1 MKAMVLKKN
10 DPIEKSPLKYTE
22 VSKPEPN
29 KNEIR
34 IKVRTCGVCHTDLH
48 EIEGDLPIKK
58 QNLVPGHEII
68 GIVDKCGEN
77 VENFSNGDR
86 VGVPWLFSA
95 CGSCKYCIRGQENLC
110 DDAKFTGYHVNGGY
124 AEFMVVQSNYAYHIP
139 KIFSDAEAA
148 PLMCAGVIGYR
159 SIKMCQI
166 KPGETLGLFG
176 FGASAHIV
184 IQIAKYWNCEVF
196 VFTRSKNH
204 QEHAKNLGASWVGT
218 SKDNPPR
225 KIDRAISFVPS
236 GLIIHDILRVL
247 DKGGTLAINA
257 VHLTDIPAIPWD
269 LIYYERQ
276 IISVA
281 NTTRQ
286 DAIDFLKL
294 AGEIPIKTEVHTY
307 NLKDAN
313 NALQDLKNS
322 KFNGAAVLVIDKNS
336 E

>member
-1 MKAMVLKKN
+1 MKAMVLRKTN
-10 DPIEKSPLKYTE
+10 TIEKSPLKYTE
-22 VSKPEPN
+22 IPKPEPN

-58 QNLVPGHEII
+58 ENLVPGHEVI
-68 GIVDKCGEN
+68 GIVDKCGIN
-77 VENFSNGDR
+77 VGNFSIGDR
-86 VGVPWLFSA
+86 VGVPWLYSA
-95 CGSCKYCIRGQENLC
+95 CGTCKYCKRGQENLC

-124 AEFMVVQSNYAYHIP
+124 TEYMVVPSDYAYKIP
-139 KIFSDAEAA
+139 NIFSDAEAA

-159 SIKMCQI
+159 SIKMSQI

-184 IQIAKYWNCEVF
+184 IQIAKFWNCEVF

-204 QEHAKNLGASWVGT
+204 QEHAKKLGASWVGT
-218 SKDNPPR
+218 SKDIPPR

-236 GLIIHDILRVL
+236 GLIIHDILKVL

-257 VHLTDIPAIPWD
+257 IYLTDIPAIPWN

-276 IISVA
+276 IVSVA
-281 NTTRQ
+281 NTTIL
-286 DAIDFLKL
+286 DATEFLKL
-294 AGEIPIKTEVHTY
+294 AEKIPIKTEVHTY
-307 NLKDAN
+307 KLIDAN
-313 NALQDLKNS
+313 IALKDLKNS
-322 KFNGAAVLVIDKNS
+322 KFNGATVLVMDEK
-336 E
+336 

>member
-1 MKAMVLKKN
+1 MKAMVLIN
-10 DPIEKSPLKYTE
+10 PEPIEKFPLKYTE
-22 VSKPEPN
+22 ILKPEPN
-29 KNEIR
+29 RNEIR

-48 EIEGDLPIKK
+48 EIEGDLPVKK
-58 QNLVPGHEII
+58 QSLIPGHEVI
-68 GIVDKCGEN
+68 GIVEKCGEKVN
-77 VENFSNGDR
+77 NFSKGDR
-86 VGVPWLFSA
+86 VGVPWLYSA
-95 CGSCKYCIRGQENLC
+95 CGSCKYCKRGQENLC
-110 DDAKFTGYHVNGGY
+110 DEAKFTGYHVNGGY
-124 AEFMVVQSNYAYHIP
+124 AEYMVVPSNYAYHIP
-139 KIFSDAEAA
+139 KVFSDTEAA

-159 SIKMCQI
+159 SLRMSQI

-204 QEHAKNLGASWVGT
+204 QEHAKDLGASWVGT

-225 KIDRAISFVPS
+225 KIDRAISIVPS

-257 VHLTDIPAIPWD
+257 IHLTDIPAIPWD

-286 DAIDFLKL
+286 DAIEFLKL

-307 NLKDAN
+307 NLEDAN
-313 NALQDLKNS
+313 IALQDLKNS
-322 KFNGAAVLVIDKNS
+322 KFNGAAVLIMDEN
-336 E
+336 

>member
-1 MKAMVLKKN
+1 MKAMVLRKTN
-10 DPIEKSPLKYTE
+10 TIEKLPLIYTE
-22 VSKPEPN
+22 ILKPEPQQ
-29 KNEIR
+29 NEIR
-34 IKVRTCGVCHTDLH
+34 IKIRTCGVCHTDLH
-48 EIEGDLPIKK
+48 EIEGDLPTKK
-58 QNLVPGHEII
+58 LNLVPGHEII
-68 GIVDKCGEN
+68 GIVDKCGIN

-86 VGVPWLFSA
+86 VGVPWLYSA
-95 CGSCKYCIRGQENLC
+95 CGTCKYCKRGQENLC
-110 DDAKFTGYHVNGGY
+110 DNAKFTGYNVNGGY
-124 AEFMVVQSNYAYHIP
+124 AEYMVVSSNFAYKIP
-139 KIFSDAEAA
+139 LIFSDAEAA

-159 SIKMCQI
+159 SIRLSQI

-184 IQIAKYWNCEVF
+184 IQIALYWKCKVF

-204 QEHAKNLGASWVGT
+204 QEHARKLGASWVGT

-225 KIDRAISFVPS
+225 KIDSAISFVPS

-257 VHLTDIPAIPWD
+257 IHLTDIPAIQWN
-269 LIYYERQ
+269 LLYYERQ

-286 DAIDFLKL
+286 DAIEFLKL
-294 AGEIPIKTEVHTY
+294 AGEIPIKIEVQTY

-313 NALQDLKNS
+313 KALQDLKNS
-322 KFNGAAVLVIDKNS
+322 KFNGAAVLLIEEK
-336 E
+336 